1 MTRVSPGPLFWP
13 RAPWADFMP
22 RAFSELPP
30 GSSRRAVID
39 VGSNSVKLLVGEVST
54 QGTVAAVWETARQTR
69 LGAGLH
75 PGGRLA
81 FKAIQ
86 HTAECVAEFAKE
98 AQAQGAA
105 QVGVVATSAVR
116 EAGNQAELLAAV
128 REQAGLA
135 VNVLTGDQEA
145 LWMYQ
150 GVASDPVLAGSPL
163 LIADA
168 GGGST
173 EVVLGEGHAVQFHA
187 SFGLGTVRML
197 ERFAPE
203 DPPSLVDWQGCRD
216 HVRQVVDRELG
227 PGLGPRLAAWG
238 SRAWRMVGASGTAT
252 ILARMVTRL
261 DSYDRGCLEGTVLRR
276 EGLEA
281 LRKEVWSL
289 PLVQRRRLPGLPPE
303 RADVIL
309 MGVAIYEG
317 LMAWCGAESL
327 LISLR
332 GLRYGALVMLGGSA
346 DPGLACSRART
357 EAGY

>member
-1 MTRVSPGPLFWP
+1 MTQVLPGRRFWP
-13 RAPWADFMP
+13 RALWAEFMP
-22 RAFSELPP
+22 RPRSEALS
-30 GSSRRAVID
+30 GSSCRAVID

-54 QGTVAAVWETARQTR
+54 QGTVAPVWETARQTR

-81 FKAIQ
+81 FEAIQ
-86 HTAECVAEFAKE
+86 HTAECVAAFAKE
-98 AQAQGAA
+98 AQARGAA

-116 EAGNQAELLAAV
+116 EAGNQADLLAAV
-128 REQAGLA
+128 REHAGLV
-135 VNVLTGDQEA
+135 VNVLTGHQEA

-150 GVASDPVLAGSPL
+150 GVASDPVLAGSTL

-173 EVVLGEGHAVQFHA
+173 EVVLGDGHAVPFHA

-197 ERFAPE
+197 ERFAPA
-203 DPPSLVDWQGCRD
+203 DPPSLADWQGCRD
-216 HVRQVVDRELG
+216 HVRQVLNRELG

-252 ILARMVTRL
+252 ILARLVTRL
-261 DSYDRGCLEGTVLRR
+261 DSYDRGRLEGTVLRR

-281 LRKEVWSL
+281 LRRELWSL
-289 PLVQRRRLPGLPPE
+289 PLAQRRQLPGLPPE

-332 GLRYGALVMLGGSA
+332 GLRYGALVMLGRSA
-346 DPGLACSRART
+346 DPVRRSEGEPLVET
-357 EAGY
+357 